1 MRMSDRIYFFGGN
14 TVEAHSIA
22 ERLGFRRGEYI
33 VVIGYDCNSIRG
45 MRCQTIYV
53 VGNAA
58 ARDDY
63 THVIN
68 EVLMRDFIVVYI
80 DDEVLDLVEG

>member
-1 MRMSDRIYFFGGN
+1 MDRIFFFGGN
-14 TVEAHSIA
+14 TVESHRIA
-22 ERLGFRRGEYI
+22 ERLGFRRGQYV

-45 MRCQTIYV
+45 MRGETMYV

-68 EVLMRDFIVVYI
+68 EALMGDFIVVYI

>member
-1 MRMSDRIYFFGGN
+1 MRDRIFFFGGN
-14 TVEAHSIA
+14 TGEAHSIA
-22 ERLGFRRGEYI
+22 ERLGFRRGQYV
-33 VVIGYDCNSIRG
+33 VVIGYNCTSIRG
-45 MRCQTIYV
+45 MRGETIYV

-68 EVLMRDFIVVYI
+68 EALMRAFTVVYI
-80 DDEVLDLVEG
+80 DDEVLNLVEG